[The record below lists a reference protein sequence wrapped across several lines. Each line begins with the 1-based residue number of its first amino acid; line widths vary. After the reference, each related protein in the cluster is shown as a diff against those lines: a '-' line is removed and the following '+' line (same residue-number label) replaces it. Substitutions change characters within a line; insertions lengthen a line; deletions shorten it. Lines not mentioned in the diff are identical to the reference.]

1 MERARTALSGAR
13 FEGFLRQLDAFVALP
28 PAGTAPRLDEFART
42 VLDTRHDK
50 VMHRG
55 RRLGS
60 LDERRLHRLRIA
72 IKKLRYAATFLR
84 PAFASP
90 AFASRGARPYI
101 EATVRLQGALGA
113 LNDRAVAAHML
124 ADLATAARPT
134 EDVARPLKALAKQ
147 AASGG
152 KRRRHKLEQAW
163 KDFRKA
169 GCFWRE

>member
-1 MERARTALSGAR
+1 M
-13 FEGFLRQLDAFVALP
+13 P
-28 PAGTAPRLDEFART
+28 PTSCE
-42 VLDTRHDK
+42 
-50 VMHRG
+50 
-55 RRLGS
+55 
-60 LDERRLHRLRIA
+60 
-72 IKKLRYAATFLR
+72 

-90 AFASRGARPYI
+90 LAKPYI

-147 AASGG
+147 AASGS
-152 KRRRHKLEQAW
+152 KRRRRKLEQAW

-169 GCFWRE
+169 GCFWRA